1 MIIFADGQFQTYSE
15 GKTIPKPAAILADFE
30 QRDLAFALS
39 GIDTRSIF
47 PEAESQTIRFE
58 SRNKYDYFAV
68 HIPEFIF
75 SEKETELIEIYLT
88 QEFLVVLGQNPVL
101 QSWQKS
107 LVSGPLENLTTGQML
122 SLLFNQIL
130 SQDLELLDQ
139 IEDRIEELEE
149 DAILKNPKDHTNI
162 IITLRKQLL
171 TLKRYFQAW
180 YESLEELEKNQNN
193 LFSTDQLQ
201 IFRAQKNKAGRLLNT
216 VLNLRDYLTQ
226 VREAYQNQLDIS
238 LNDTMRFFTVVT
250 SIFLPLNLIVGWYGM
265 NLKMPELAYKGTY
278 IIVILVSISFTVFSL
293 IYGKKKGWF

>member
-1 MIIFADGQFQTYSE
+1 MIIFADREFETYSE

-47 PEAESQTIRFE
+47 PDPESQTIRFE

-68 HIPEFIF
+68 HIPESIF
-75 SEKETELIEIYLT
+75 SKKETELIEIYLT
-88 QEFLVVLGQNPVL
+88 QEFLVVLGQNPIL

-149 DAILKNPKDHTNI
+149 DATLKNPNDHTNI

-171 TLKRYFQAW
+171 ALKRYFQAW
-180 YESLEELEKNQNN
+180 YESLEELEENQNN
-193 LFSTDQLQ
+193 LFSTDQLK

-278 IIVILVSISFTVFSL
+278 IIVILVSISFIVFSL